1 MKNFVHLHTHTEY
14 SLLDGACRIDKL
26 ISRVKELGM
35 SAVAITDHGNMYG
48 TIEFYKEAKK
58 QGINISE
65 PNIIWVQGNTCSIT
79 DSDVGLLLDALADFS
94 CYLAIKVTTNKQKG
108 KEICLETSFLKSG
121 NIQLSVKTTTI
132 SSPNASEINIEE
144 FIKEIVLLKNG
155 IEICRSVYEESNKNP
170 NAGRKI
176 SSTLTTTKLIE
187 LLKEN
192 GIYIAVFA
200 YGENKSEKSA
210 LFGIQHKRKK

>member
-1 MKNFVHLHTHTEY
+1 MIRTLF
-14 SLLDGACRIDKL
+14 LLIIFATGYILNAGDELKKL
-26 ISRVKELGM
+26 ALQSVLRADTFECIHQ
-35 SAVAITDHGNMYG
+35 I
-48 TIEFYKEAKK
+48 AKK

-94 CYLAIKVTTNKQKG
+94 CYLANKVTTNKQKG

-210 LFGIQHKRKK
+210 LFGIHHKRKK

>member
-1 MKNFVHLHTHTEY
+1 MIRTLFLLIIFATGYILNAGDELKKLALQSVRRADTFEY
-14 SLLDGACRIDKL
+14 IHQ
-26 ISRVKELGM
+26 I
-35 SAVAITDHGNMYG
+35 
-48 TIEFYKEAKK
+48 AKK

-94 CYLAIKVTTNKQKG
+94 CYLANKVTTNKQKG

-121 NIQLSVKTTTI
+121 NIQLSVKTTVI
-132 SSPNASEINIEE
+132 SSSNASEINIEE

-155 IEICRSVYEESNKNP
+155 IEICRSVDEESNKNP